1 MLVYNFVLDDNTT
14 KCGLKYGRH
23 NVVVH
28 RMRVCHTTLLF
39 LILTLAL
46 NVTECQGCL
55 SHHSIAAHP
64 LNLVQNKKC
73 IDTWF
78 LGILKECH
86 ACHPKIIIRIRI
98 TVLYIYTDIF
108 NYIHIY
114 VNVWLKSCSL
124 TFWHISFIGSVLKG
138 DFDTMTWPAAKW
150 RCVAGAV
157 AGKKAMPWMARSFH
171 GNGQEVIKS
180 TAILVKCISEDLPL
194 RPHAGVSESMEIISI

>member
-1 MLVYNFVLDDNTT
+1 MEDIWRYSVVIYGMCVCVTQHVVSYSNFGAYCYRMPGLSVSSFNCGTSVKSRTEQKMHWHLVFGDPERVPRLSPKN
-14 KCGLKYGRH
+14 H
-23 NVVVH
+23 NK
-28 RMRVCHTTLLF
+28 
-39 LILTLAL
+39 
-46 NVTECQGCL
+46 
-55 SHHSIAAHP
+55 
-64 LNLVQNKKC
+64 NKNNST
-73 IDTWF
+73 I
-78 LGILKECH
+78 
-86 ACHPKIIIRIRI
+86 
-98 TVLYIYTDIF
+98 YIYTDIF